1 MLRQELKERVH
12 SCHLQKPDFR
22 NENFT
27 VKILEST
34 HFMGLGRSLQEFSE

>member
-1 MLRQELKERVH
+1 MLRQELDERVH
-12 SCHLQKPDFR
+12 SCHLQKRNFR

-27 VKILEST
+27 VKTLEPT